1 MRVNETNKLSKKLW
15 PKNSS
20 TTHLIHSESE
30 KQEIKTSQNTYI
42 EPKKSQSKKKKNL
55 TYNCRLKE
63 SVCSTQDFLTVTP
76 DFLHPRK
83 KQKKKTCE
91 SLWWYWPTEDQIY
104 RNWWKF
110 RLKLVNYW
118 SGPVREA
125 FHGKKGLNEG
135 QIVTLIPVLPN
146 WHSYRVEA
154 QHGYNR
160 DLWVQLQ
167 RPDRSWSIR
176 RCI

>member
-83 KQKKKTCE
+83 KQKKKLVKAFDDT
-91 SLWWYWPTEDQIY
+91 D
-104 RNWWKF
+104 
-110 RLKLVNYW
+110 RLKTKYLEIDGNFDW
-118 SGPVREA
+118 N
-125 FHGKKGLNEG
+125 L
-135 QIVTLIPVLPN
+135 
-146 WHSYRVEA
+146 
-154 QHGYNR
+154 
-160 DLWVQLQ
+160 
-167 RPDRSWSIR
+167 
-176 RCI
+176 

>member
-20 TTHLIHSESE
+20 TTHIIHSESE
-30 KQEIKTSQNTYI
+30 NKKLKQAKTLILN
-42 EPKKSQSKKKKNL
+42 PKKPKQKKKNL

-83 KQKKKTCE
+83 NRKKNCE

-135 QIVTLIPVLPN
+135 QIVTLIPILPN